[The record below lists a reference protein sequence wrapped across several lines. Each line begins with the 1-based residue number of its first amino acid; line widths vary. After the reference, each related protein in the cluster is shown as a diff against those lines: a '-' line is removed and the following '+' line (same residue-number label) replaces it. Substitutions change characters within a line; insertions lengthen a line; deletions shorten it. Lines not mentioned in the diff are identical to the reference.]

1 MYTEISKLYSN
12 YVKLY
17 ANIANKTDIL
27 SKPMAKISED
37 VRALRTFE
45 ILKNYEYF
53 EAIVT

>member
-27 SKPMAKISED
+27 SKPMAKISDD
-37 VRALRTFE
+37 VKSLRNDE

-53 EAIVT
+53 EAIVS

>member
-27 SKPMAKISED
+27 TKPMAKISED
-37 VRALRTFE
+37 VKALRTSE

-53 EAIVT
+53 EAIVS